1 MDAITI
7 EPGRSNSVRLEPVPE
22 PGPEQGPIV
31 VESIATGVCG
41 TDAEIV
47 AGEYGEAPEG
57 EGRLVLGHESLGR
70 VVDPGPYGGFEVGD
84 LVVGV
89 VRRPDPVPCR
99 SCAVGES
106 DMCRNGRFTER
117 GIKGRHGFMAERWG
131 IEPEHAVRVSP
142 ALGALGVLMEP
153 ASVVAKA
160 WEQVDRVGDRAFWE
174 PRTVLVTGTGPIGL
188 LAALIGCQRGLD
200 VVVLGR
206 HDTGP
211 KADLV
216 TGLGARLVFDIDE
229 LDDDPDVVVEATGAG
244 TVIAGALD
252 RVAPGGVVCL
262 TGLGGDGHRPRST
275 LAELAT
281 QLVLDN
287 TVVVGSVNANRRH
300 FVKAHDVL
308 CAADQDW
315 LAGLI
320 TRRMSPTEAV
330 DALREGGDDVKAVV
344 DWT

>member
-1 MDAITI
+1 
-7 EPGRSNSVRLEPVPE
+7 
-22 PGPEQGPIV
+22 
-31 VESIATGVCG
+31 
-41 TDAEIV
+41 
-47 AGEYGEAPEG
+47 
-57 EGRLVLGHESLGR
+57 
-70 VVDPGPYGGFEVGD
+70 
-84 LVVGV
+84 
-89 VRRPDPVPCR
+89 
-99 SCAVGES
+99 
-106 DMCRNGRFTER
+106 MCRNGRFTER

-131 IEPEHAVRVSP
+131 IEPEHAVLVSP

-174 PRTVLVTGTGPIGL
+174 PRRVLVTGTGPIGL

-200 VVVLGR
+200 VSVLGR
-206 HDTGP
+206 HEAGP

-216 TGLGARLVFDIDE
+216 TGLGARLVFDVGD
-229 LDDDPDVVVEATGAG
+229 LDDDPDVVIEATGAG
-244 TVIAGALD
+244 TVIASALD

-262 TGLGGDGHRPRST
+262 TGLGSDGHRPRST

-281 QLVLDN
+281 QLVLEN

-300 FVKAHDVL
+300 FVKAHDAL
-308 CAADQDW
+308 CAADRDW

-320 TRRMSPTEAV
+320 TRRMSPREAV

-344 DWT
+344 DWS